1 MVEARDLI
9 LEADSIAREQG
20 YTQARWSKAA
30 GRAESGQTVSRILAR
45 GECKLGTLLDLL
57 EPLGYGLMIVKDAG
71 YMQKGGG
78 NDCEGQVCRVDN

>member
-30 GRAESGQTVSRILAR
+30 GRAESGQTVSRILAK
-45 GECKLGTLLDLL
+45 GECKVSTLLDLL
-57 EPLGYGLMIVKDAG
+57 KPLGYELVIKELA
-71 YMQKGGG
+71 K
-78 NDCEGQVCRVDN
+78 